1 MTGHAPV
8 MVAEALRWLEP
19 ARGGVFVDCTLG
31 LGGHSQALLE
41 GGASR
46 VIAID
51 RDTEAIAM
59 ARERLDA
66 YGDRVDIAHANYR
79 DLGAVLDA
87 RGVAAVDGVLADLG
101 VSSMQLDAVERG
113 FSFRGDAPLDM
124 RMDRSQGPTAADRLR
139 EVSEGELAD
148 VIYQY
153 GEERHSRR
161 IARALVRARDERPV
175 STTGELAAIVRR
187 SVPHRGYQ
195 RIDPATR
202 TFQALRIWVNGELEG
217 LEQFVRDAVLRLR
230 AGARLVVIAF
240 HSLEDRIVKHTLRAL
255 DREAGTVRVLTARPE
270 IAGEDEIARNPRA
283 RSAKLRAAERLAGR
297 RSLTMDFEH
306 AIKMDVRNNPIVRE
320 LDQARQREL
329 WRWMLV
335 GGALVGVI
343 LFSLWQR
350 FSVMRVATQIES
362 TERELAQAR
371 ELQRRLRLDVERLSA
386 PRRIEQL
393 ALRAH
398 MVRADRTTTRIIVRP
413 AAASGGEQVAA
424 HGEPQI
430 AAVIA
435 RRRDEAH
442 R

>member
-51 RDTEAIAM
+51 RDTEAIAL

-66 YGDRVDIAHANYR
+66 YGDRVDIVHANYR

-139 EVSEGELAD
+139 EASEGELAD

-187 SVPHRGYQ
+187 AVPHRGYQ

-217 LEQFVRDAVLRLR
+217 LEQFVRDAVQRLR

-240 HSLEDRIVKHTLRAL
+240 HSLEDRIVKHTLRGL
-255 DREAGTVRVLTARPE
+255 DREAGAVRVLTARPE
-270 IAGEDEIARNPRA
+270 TAGEDEIARNPRA
-283 RSAKLRAAERLAGR
+283 RSAKLRAAERLA
-297 RSLTMDFEH
+297 
-306 AIKMDVRNNPIVRE
+306 A
-320 LDQARQREL
+320 A
-329 WRWMLV
+329 
-335 GGALVGVI
+335 GA
-343 LFSLWQR
+343 
-350 FSVMRVATQIES
+350 
-362 TERELAQAR
+362 
-371 ELQRRLRLDVERLSA
+371 
-386 PRRIEQL
+386 
-393 ALRAH
+393 
-398 MVRADRTTTRIIVRP
+398 
-413 AAASGGEQVAA
+413 
-424 HGEPQI
+424 
-430 AAVIA
+430 
-435 RRRDEAH
+435 
-442 R
+442 

>member
-161 IARALVRARDERPV
+161 IARALIRARDERPV

-217 LEQFVRDAVLRLR
+217 LEQFVRDAVTRLR

-240 HSLEDRIVKHTLRAL
+240 HSLEDRIVKHTLRGL
-255 DREAGTVRVLTARPE
+255 DREAGAVRVLTARPE
-270 IAGEDEIARNPRA
+270 VAGEDEIARNPRA
-283 RSAKLRAAERLAGR
+283 RSAKLRAAERLA
-297 RSLTMDFEH
+297 
-306 AIKMDVRNNPIVRE
+306 E
-320 LDQARQREL
+320 LL
-329 WRWMLV
+329 P
-335 GGALVGVI
+335 GA
-343 LFSLWQR
+343 
-350 FSVMRVATQIES
+350 
-362 TERELAQAR
+362 
-371 ELQRRLRLDVERLSA
+371 
-386 PRRIEQL
+386 
-393 ALRAH
+393 
-398 MVRADRTTTRIIVRP
+398 
-413 AAASGGEQVAA
+413 
-424 HGEPQI
+424 
-430 AAVIA
+430 
-435 RRRDEAH
+435 
-442 R
+442 